1 VTGPGNRVGPDP
13 SAVEPALPWPLL
25 PARDGDAP
33 FAATD
38 RSRDDPTRS
47 VEDPEP
53 SADNGAAGRRR
64 SAAQGRRGA
73 TLAQV
78 NAVGP
83 MLLLVLGALLGI
95 ATQMSTLAYMS
106 LRVPALFAALFMVAQ
121 GLYELDRL
129 HRDRSRAA
137 ERPVVVPGT
146 EGLTPQSGR
155 SYPAAPP
162 SSGPT
167 GQARMAIPVIL
178 MVLGGWLGLAVL
190 RGSGGE
196 DAVLNVLATTSAFVL
211 FAIGWQ
217 VLLGSR

>member
-1 VTGPGNRVGPDP
+1 MRQRL
-13 SAVEPALPWPLL
+13 A
-25 PARDGDAP
+25 
-33 FAATD
+33 
-38 RSRDDPTRS
+38 
-47 VEDPEP
+47 
-53 SADNGAAGRRR
+53 
-64 SAAQGRRGA
+64 A

-95 ATQMSTLAYMS
+95 ATQMSNLAHMS

-129 HRDRSRAA
+129 HRDRSRVA
-137 ERPVVVPGT
+137 ERPAAVPGV
-146 EGLTPQSGR
+146 EHNPPVGHN
-155 SYPAAPP
+155 YPAAPP
-162 SSGPT
+162 ASGPS
-167 GQARMAIPVIL
+167 GQARSAIPVIL

-190 RGSGGE
+190 RGSGGA
-196 DAVLNVLATTSAFVL
+196 DVVLNVLATLSAFVL